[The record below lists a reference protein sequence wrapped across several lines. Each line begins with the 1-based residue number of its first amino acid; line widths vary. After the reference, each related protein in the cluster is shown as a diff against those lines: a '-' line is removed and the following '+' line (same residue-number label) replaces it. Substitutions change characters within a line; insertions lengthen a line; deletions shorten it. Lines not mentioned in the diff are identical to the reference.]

1 MGTTRDFNH
10 DFNFLNEDEQG
21 APSTVHKIPGKEID
35 MVKNT
40 LGGTDYLIWKAAIK
54 DWGG

>member
-54 DWGG
+54 D